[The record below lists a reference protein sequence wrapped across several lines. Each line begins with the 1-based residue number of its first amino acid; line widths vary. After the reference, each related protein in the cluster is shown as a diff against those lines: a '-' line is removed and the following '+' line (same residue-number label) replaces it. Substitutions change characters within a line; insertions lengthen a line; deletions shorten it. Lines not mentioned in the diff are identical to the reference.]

1 MLHFLGF
8 LLYTGRRRYE
18 HGPMSMPTEIVIRPY
33 VDEDLEP
40 LVERIRELQVSER
53 RLESRMKDT
62 SEIGAWYV
70 DNMLRDARERDG
82 VVLVADLDGTVAG
95 YASVFARVACED
107 DDEIPY
113 TFALLADLAVS
124 PALRGRGIGRR
135 LIAACEAFARDRGA
149 QWLRITVLA
158 ANEDA
163 VRLYRSAGFAPRLI
177 DLEMRLG
184 RG

>member
-53 RLESRMKDT
+53 RLEPRMKDT

-113 TFALLADLAVS
+113 TFALLADLAG
-124 PALRGRGIGRR
+124 PARPWHRPPPHRGLRGIR
-135 LIAACEAFARDRGA
+135 ARP
-149 QWLRITVLA
+149 
-158 ANEDA
+158 
-163 VRLYRSAGFAPRLI
+163 RSAVAAHHRACG
-177 DLEMRLG
+177 
-184 RG
+184 